1 MRRVRTHTGIRS
13 AQPSPTM
20 LQGPMEAHRI
30 FTNPVGQSDS
40 PRLGASTG
48 PSLPTI
54 AQSPERKK
62 TRRYEEGEEDTDTEL
77 EDDDEETGD
86 AEPLI

>member
-1 MRRVRTHTGIRS
+1 
-13 AQPSPTM
+13 
-20 LQGPMEAHRI
+20 
-30 FTNPVGQSDS
+30 
-40 PRLGASTG
+40 
-48 PSLPTI
+48 LPTI